1 MQLLSIEGSAKI
13 HKHFKIVIFENETVK
28 KFLIQ
33 TQKSMT
39 AQSKSSMKR
48 SKPSYFMAIL
58 GVALVLFI
66 LGMLGWLVIN
76 ASKLENYF
84 MGSVQVHAFIREGSP
99 GRDVEVVKNNIATRP
114 YAKNVEFIT
123 KDMARAKFIGDG
135 NENWNK
141 VLDYNPLPASID
153 FYLDPMYVNKD
164 SLKVITADINKNFII
179 SEVKYPDAVVSN
191 LNNIVK
197 KIGYFLLALA
207 GTLAIIV
214 IVLIDNT
221 IKLAMFSNRFLIKT
235 MQMVGATR
243 WFISKPFDSKA
254 IINGLISAVIANA
267 SIYSIIYGVEN
278 WWLPEIKALR
288 DNGLLALLFFGITL
302 IGISITFIS
311 THRSV
316 MKYLKMKLDDLY

>member
-1 MQLLSIEGSAKI
+1 MS
-13 HKHFKIVIFENETVK
+13 
-28 KFLIQ
+28 
-33 TQKSMT
+33 
-39 AQSKSSMKR
+39 AQSKASMRR

-99 GRDVEVVKNNIATRP
+99 LKEIDAVKSNIAAKP
-114 YAKNVEFIT
+114 YAKNVEYIT
-123 KDMARAKFIGDG
+123 KEMARKKFIGDG
-135 NENWNK
+135 NEEWNK

-153 FYLDPMYVNKD
+153 FYLESIYVNKD
-164 SLKVITADINKNFII
+164 SLNVITSEIGKNFIV
-179 SEVKYPDAVVSN
+179 SEVKYPDAIVSN
-191 LNNIVK
+191 LNNIVR
-197 KIGYFLLALA
+197 KISLFLLLLA
-207 GTLAIIV
+207 GILALIV
-214 IVLIDNT
+214 IILIDNT
-221 IKLAMFSNRFLIKT
+221 IKLAMFSNRFIIKT

-243 WFISKPFDSKA
+243 WFISKPFDKKA
-254 IINGLISAVIANA
+254 IINGLLSALLAIAAISI
-267 SIYSIIYGVEN
+267 IIYGVEN

-288 DNGLLALLFFGITL
+288 DVGMMLTLFFILIL

-316 MKYLKMKLDDLY
+316 TKYLKMKLDDLY

>member
-1 MQLLSIEGSAKI
+1 MS
-13 HKHFKIVIFENETVK
+13 
-28 KFLIQ
+28 
-33 TQKSMT
+33 
-39 AQSKSSMKR
+39 AQSKASMRR

-99 GRDVEVVKNNIATRP
+99 LKEIDAVKSSIAAKP
-114 YAKNVEFIT
+114 YAKNVEYIT
-123 KDMARAKFIGDG
+123 KEMARQKFIGDG
-135 NENWNK
+135 NEEWNK

-153 FYLDPMYVNKD
+153 FYLESMYVNKD
-164 SLKVITADINKNFII
+164 SLNVITSEIGKNFIV
-179 SEVKYPDAVVSN
+179 SEVKYPDAIVSN
-191 LNNIVK
+191 LNNIVR
-197 KIGYFLLALA
+197 KISLFLLLLA
-207 GTLAIIV
+207 GILALIV
-214 IVLIDNT
+214 IILIDNT
-221 IKLAMFSNRFLIKT
+221 IKLAMFSNRFIIKT

-243 WFISKPFDSKA
+243 WFISKPFDKKA
-254 IINGLISAVIANA
+254 IINGLLSAMLAIAAISI
-267 SIYSIIYGVEN
+267 IIYGVEN

-288 DNGLLALLFFGITL
+288 DVGMMLTLFFMLIL

-316 MKYLKMKLDDLY
+316 TKYLKMKLDDLY

>member
-1 MQLLSIEGSAKI
+1 MA
-13 HKHFKIVIFENETVK
+13 
-28 KFLIQ
+28 
-33 TQKSMT
+33 
-39 AQSKSSMKR
+39 AQSKASMRR

-99 GRDVEVVKNNIATRP
+99 LKEIDAVKSSIAAKP
-114 YAKNVEFIT
+114 YAKNVEYIT
-123 KDMARAKFIGDG
+123 KEMARQKFIGDG
-135 NENWNK
+135 NEEWNK

-153 FYLDPMYVNKD
+153 FYLESMYVNKD
-164 SLKVITADINKNFII
+164 SLNVISAEIGKNFIV
-179 SEVKYPDAVVSN
+179 SEVKYPDAIVSN
-191 LNNIVK
+191 LNNIVR
-197 KIGYFLLALA
+197 KISLFLLLLA
-207 GTLAIIV
+207 GILALIV
-214 IVLIDNT
+214 IILIDNT
-221 IKLAMFSNRFLIKT
+221 IKLAMFSNRFIIKT

-243 WFISKPFDSKA
+243 WFISKPFDKKA
-254 IINGLISAVIANA
+254 IINGLLSAMLAIAAISI
-267 SIYSIIYGVEN
+267 IIYGVEN

-288 DNGLLALLFFGITL
+288 DVGMMLTLFFILIL

-316 MKYLKMKLDDLY
+316 TKYLKMKLDDLY

>member
-1 MQLLSIEGSAKI
+1 MAA
-13 HKHFKIVIFENETVK
+13 V
-28 KFLIQ
+28 
-33 TQKSMT
+33 
-39 AQSKSSMKR
+39 SKASMKR
-48 SKPSYFMAIL
+48 SKPSYFMSIL

-84 MGSVQVHAFIREGSP
+84 KGSVQVNAFIREGSP
-99 GRDVEVVKNNIATRP
+99 QNEIDAVKAIIESRP
-114 YAKNVEFIT
+114 YAKNVQYVT
-123 KDMARAKFIGDG
+123 KEMAREKFIGDG
-135 NENWNK
+135 NEDWNK

-153 FYLDPMYVNKD
+153 FFLEPEYVNKD
-164 SLKVITADINKNFII
+164 SLNNITADIKKSFII

-191 LNNIVK
+191 LNNIVRK
-197 KIGYFLLALA
+197 VGFFLLVLA
-207 GTLAIIV
+207 GTLALIV
-214 IVLIDNT
+214 IILIDNT

-254 IINGLISAVIANA
+254 VINGLISAVLAIAG
-267 SIYSIIYGVEN
+267 IMVIIYGVEN

-288 DNGLLALLFFGITL
+288 DNAMLMLLFFLLIL

-316 MKYLKMKLDDLY
+316 TKYLKMKLDDLY

>member
-1 MQLLSIEGSAKI
+1 MA
-13 HKHFKIVIFENETVK
+13 
-28 KFLIQ
+28 
-33 TQKSMT
+33 
-39 AQSKSSMKR
+39 AQSKASMRR

-99 GRDVEVVKNNIATRP
+99 LKEIDAVKSSIAAKP
-114 YAKNVEFIT
+114 YAKNVEYIT
-123 KDMARAKFIGDG
+123 KEMARQKFIGDG
-135 NENWNK
+135 NEEWNK

-153 FYLDPMYVNKD
+153 FYLEPIYVNKD
-164 SLKVITADINKNFII
+164 SLNVISAEIGKNFIV

-191 LNNIVK
+191 LNNIVR
-197 KIGYFLLALA
+197 KISLFLLLLA
-207 GTLAIIV
+207 GILALIV
-214 IVLIDNT
+214 IILIDNT
-221 IKLAMFSNRFLIKT
+221 IKLAMFSNRFIIKT

-243 WFISKPFDSKA
+243 WFISKPFDTRA
-254 IINGLISAVIANA
+254 IINGLLSALLAIAAISI
-267 SIYSIIYGVEN
+267 IIYGVEN

-288 DNGLLALLFFGITL
+288 DVGMMLMLFFVLIL

-316 MKYLKMKLDDLY
+316 TKYLKMKLDDLY

>member
-1 MQLLSIEGSAKI
+1 MI
-13 HKHFKIVIFENETVK
+13 TVGNSG
-28 KFLIQ
+28 
-33 TQKSMT
+33 TKSKPNMT
-39 AQSKSSMKR
+39 AQRNASMKR

-76 ASKLENYF
+76 ASKLESYF
-84 MGSVQVHAFIREGSP
+84 KGSVQVNAFVRDGSP
-99 GRDVEVVKNNIATRP
+99 DREIDLVKKSIETEP
-114 YAKNVEFIT
+114 YARNVEFVT
-123 KDMARAKFIGDG
+123 KEAARAKFIGDG
-135 NENWNK
+135 NDDWNK

-153 FYLDPMYVNKD
+153 FFLEPAYVNKD
-164 SLKVITADINKNFII
+164 SLKIITKEITKNFII

-197 KIGYFLLALA
+197 KTGYFLLALA
-207 GTLAIIV
+207 GILALIV
-214 IVLIDNT
+214 IILIDNT

-243 WFISKPFDSKA
+243 WFISKPFDTKA
-254 IINGLISAVIANA
+254 ILNGLASAIIAIA
-267 SIYSIIYGVEN
+267 ALVLIIYGVEN

-288 DNGLLALLFFGITL
+288 DNGMLAMLFAGLIL

>member
-1 MQLLSIEGSAKI
+1 MA
-13 HKHFKIVIFENETVK
+13 
-28 KFLIQ
+28 
-33 TQKSMT
+33 
-39 AQSKSSMKR
+39 AQSKASMRR

-99 GRDVEVVKNNIATRP
+99 LKEIDAVKSSIEAKP
-114 YAKNVEFIT
+114 YAKNVEYIT
-123 KDMARAKFIGDG
+123 KEMARQKFIGDG
-135 NENWNK
+135 NEEWNK

-164 SLKVITADINKNFII
+164 SLDVISAEIGKNFIV

-191 LNNIVK
+191 LNNIVR
-197 KIGYFLLALA
+197 KISLFLLLLA
-207 GTLAIIV
+207 GILALIV
-214 IVLIDNT
+214 IILIDNT
-221 IKLAMFSNRFLIKT
+221 IKLAMFSNRFIIKT

-243 WFISKPFDSKA
+243 WFISKPFDTRA
-254 IINGLISAVIANA
+254 IINGLFSALLAIAAISI
-267 SIYSIIYGVEN
+267 IIYGVEN

-288 DNGLLALLFFGITL
+288 DVGMMLMLFFVLIL

-316 MKYLKMKLDDLY
+316 TKYLKMKLDDLY

>member
-1 MQLLSIEGSAKI
+1 
-13 HKHFKIVIFENETVK
+13 
-28 KFLIQ
+28 
-33 TQKSMT
+33 
-39 AQSKSSMKR
+39 
-48 SKPSYFMAIL
+48 MAIL

-99 GRDVEVVKNNIATRP
+99 LKEIDAVKSSIAAKP
-114 YAKNVEFIT
+114 YAKNVEYIT
-123 KDMARAKFIGDG
+123 KEMARQKFIGDG
-135 NENWNK
+135 NEEWNK

-153 FYLDPMYVNKD
+153 FYLEPMYVNKD
-164 SLKVITADINKNFII
+164 SLNVISTEIGKNFIV

-191 LNNIVK
+191 LNNIVR
-197 KIGYFLLALA
+197 KISLFLLLLA
-207 GTLAIIV
+207 GILALIV
-214 IVLIDNT
+214 IILIDNT
-221 IKLAMFSNRFLIKT
+221 IKLAMFSNRFIIKT

-243 WFISKPFDSKA
+243 WFISKPFDTRA
-254 IINGLISAVIANA
+254 IINGLLSALLAIAAISI
-267 SIYSIIYGVEN
+267 IIYGVEN

-288 DNGLLALLFFGITL
+288 DVGMMLMLFFVLIL

-316 MKYLKMKLDDLY
+316 TKYLKMKLDDLY